1 MARVPK
7 KPAKKP
13 KNGYKMP
20 EPIPKGTVL
29 TDIAKKQ
36 WRLGSAIG
44 LGGFGEIYEAQDA
57 SKPSTKYPFAVKI
70 EPHENGPLFVEI
82 HFYMKNA
89 KAADSNK
96 IYFLRV

>member
-1 MARVPK
+1 MAKVPK
-7 KPAKKP
+7 KPAKKT

-20 EPIPKGTVL
+20 EPIPKGTIL

-57 SKPSTKYPFAVKI
+57 SKPGTKYPFAVKI

-89 KAADSNK
+89 KSVDSK
-96 IYFLRV
+96 